1 MAKRTWRLPLAA
13 GLIALLGATGL
24 AVTRPSDPDPLVRTI
39 SIGPRITSV
48 AADEQAGRVFVGTS
62 DASDSGGRLSAF
74 DTMTGALIHADR
86 LSDGPGDI
94 VVDARAGHVFVSAMS
109 SGAISMLDA
118 RSGKVVRAFSVGPY
132 PSEMALDRRAGRLY
146 VATPNFSACP
156 RYATSA
162 PCNTVDVFNTSNG
175 HQLRAFT
182 MQGRVGTMAVDGRA
196 NRLIVAG
203 DDGLRRGMA
212 NVFDATSGRLLSS
225 VRIGLQLG
233 FPTGRAVAVDETA
246 GRAFV
251 LSSNFPTSASGDIY
265 VLDSHSGALLSTR
278 ALNTLPTGVSVDS
291 GAGRA
296 FVTTLGPVKHPAGG
310 GGLVP
315 AGAGGVS
322 ILDARRGAI
331 VRTIAAGM
339 GSFGVAS
346 DIHSGHVLVTNV
358 GTLVPFA
365 GNGSARSVGVPR
377 SHHARGNVPNMRRNF
392 QLAVLDGDGSG
403 TFDGAGSV
411 TILDGRTGRVLHT
424 VASGVFPAQIVV
436 DARRGRAF
444 VVNNG
449 GPVRA
454 HDAWGW
460 VPLWLRRALPFL
472 PRASSATRQAPSS
485 ITVLDTTR

>member
-1 MAKRTWRLPLAA
+1 MAA

-48 AADEQAGRVFVGTS
+48 AVDEQAGRVFVGTS
-62 DASDSGGRLSAF
+62 DASDSGARLSAF
-74 DTMTGALIHADR
+74 DTMTGALIHAIR

-94 VVDARAGHVFVSAMS
+94 VVDARGGHVFVSAMS

-132 PSEMALDRRAGRLY
+132 PSEMALDRHAGRLY

-156 RYATSA
+156 RYATST
-162 PCNTVDVFNTSNG
+162 PCNTVNVFDTSSG
-175 HQLRAFT
+175 HPMRAFT

-331 VRTIAAGM
+331 VRTIAAGV

-358 GTLVPFA
+358 GT
-365 GNGSARSVGVPR
+365 
-377 SHHARGNVPNMRRNF
+377 
-392 QLAVLDGDGSG
+392 LDGDGSG

-411 TILDGRTGRVLHT
+411 TILDGRTGTVLHT
-424 VASGVFPAQIVV
+424 VSSGVFPAQIVV
-436 DARRGRAF
+436 DARRGHAF

-460 VPLWLRRALPFL
+460 VPSWLRRALPFL
-472 PRASSATRQAPSS
+472 PRASGATRQAPSS

>member
-1 MAKRTWRLPLAA
+1 VARRTWRLPLAA
-13 GLIALLGATGL
+13 GLIALLGVTGL
-24 AVTRPSDPDPLVRTI
+24 AVTRSAGPDPVIRTI
-39 SIGPRITSV
+39 PIGPRITSV
-48 AADEQAGRVFVGTS
+48 AVDEQAGRVFVGTS
-62 DASDSGGRLSAF
+62 DASDSGGRLNIL
-74 DTMTGALIHADR
+74 DTTTGALIHADR

-94 VVDARAGHVFVSAMS
+94 VVDARAGHVFVSAGS

-118 RSGKVVRAFSVGPY
+118 RSGKVVRTFSVGPY
-132 PSEMALDRRAGRLY
+132 PSEMALDRRDGRLY
-146 VATPNFSACP
+146 AATPNFSACP
-156 RYATSA
+156 RYVTSA
-162 PCNTVDVFNTSNG
+162 PCNTVDVFDTSSG
-175 HQLRAFT
+175 HPLRAFT
-182 MQGRVGTMAVDGRA
+182 VQGRVGAMAVDGRA
-196 NRLIVAG
+196 NRLIIAG
-203 DDGLRRGMA
+203 DDGLRRGTL

-225 VRIGLQLG
+225 ARIGLQLG

-251 LSSNFPTSASGDIY
+251 LSSNFPTTASGDIY

-278 ALNTLPTGVSVDS
+278 ALSSLPTGVAVDS

-296 FVTTLGPVKHPAGG
+296 FVTTLGPVKHTGGG

-315 AGAGGVS
+315 AGVGGVS

-331 VRTIAAGM
+331 VRTIVAGV

-346 DIHSGHVLVTNV
+346 DAHSGHVLVTNV
-358 GTLVPFA
+358 GTLDD
-365 GNGSARSVGVPR
+365 S
-377 SHHARGNVPNMRRNF
+377 
-392 QLAVLDGDGSG
+392 GSG

-424 VASGVFPAQIVV
+424 VSSGVFPAQIVV

-454 HDAWGW
+454 HDAWAW
-460 VPLWLRRALPFL
+460 VPPWLRRALPFL
-472 PRASSATRQAPSS
+472 PRASGATRQAPSS

>member
-1 MAKRTWRLPLAA
+1 VTKRGWRAPLAV

-24 AVTRPSDPDPLVRTI
+24 AVTWSAGPDPVVRTI
-39 SIGPRITSV
+39 PIGPRITS
-48 AADEQAGRVFVGTS
+48 AAVDEQVGRVFVGAS
-62 DASDSGGRLSAF
+62 DASDSGGRLSVF
-74 DTMTGALIHADR
+74 DTMTGALIRPTR
-86 LSDGPGDI
+86 LPDIPGDI
-94 VVDARAGHVFVSAMS
+94 VVDARAGHAFVSAVS
-109 SGAISMLDA
+109 SGVISMLDA
-118 RSGKVVRAFSVGPY
+118 RNGKAVRTFSVGPY
-132 PSEMALDRRAGRLY
+132 PSEMALDQRAGRLY

-162 PCNTVDVFNTSNG
+162 PCNTVDVFDTSSG
-175 HQLRAFT
+175 HLARAFT
-182 MQGRVGTMAVDGRA
+182 IQGRVGTMAVDGRA

-203 DDGLRRGMA
+203 DDGLNRGTL
-212 NVFDATSGRLLSS
+212 NVFDATSGQILSS
-225 VRIGLQLG
+225 TRIGLQLG

-251 LSSNFPTSASGDIY
+251 LSSNFPTSASGDLY

-278 ALNTLPTGVSVDS
+278 ALNALPTGVSVDS
-291 GAGRA
+291 GAGLA
-296 FVTTLGPVKHPAGG
+296 FVTTLGPVKRASGG

-315 AGAGGVS
+315 AGAGSVS

-331 VRTIAAGM
+331 ERTITTGVAA
-339 GSFGVAS
+339 FGVTS
-346 DIHSGHVLVTNV
+346 DTHSGHVLVTNV
-358 GTLVPFA
+358 GTLY
-365 GNGSARSVGVPR
+365 
-377 SHHARGNVPNMRRNF
+377 
-392 QLAVLDGDGSG
+392 GDGSG

-454 HDAWGW
+454 HDAWAW
-460 VPLWLRRALPFL
+460 VPSWLRRALPFL
-472 PRASSATRQAPSS
+472 PRASESTRQAPSS